1 MFPLLAEIPYR
12 YWSDPVLVQQI
23 RKISRKKTTK
33 LVSKIEY
40 FAEDTDFVFR
50 GLAILDKELFV
61 VSSGNSNADVYDLT
75 NYSFSHR
82 LNLKELID
90 PMDMVSCSRN
100 KCLYIMDYKVKSQS
114 KEILK
119 LKPDGRLI
127 KKWSTGYD
135 WGWNMSV
142 TDESHVILTV
152 NERNKL
158 NEYSPEGQLIREITL
173 SRDAGFR
180 HPWHAIKL
188 TNGNFVVSHGDI
200 RHGGDRYRVCVVDGD
215 GNLKKSFGGKP
226 GSTIGELNLP
236 VYLSVDENGFVMV
249 VDQANRRVLLLDS
262 DLKFRKE
269 ILSGEKH
276 GLRVPWNVLIDESNN
291 RLLVADNEVNN
302 MRIKIFEFAQSSEL

>member
-1 MFPLLAEIPYR
+1 M
-12 YWSDPVLVQQI
+12 
-23 RKISRKKTTK
+23 
-33 LVSKIEY
+33 
-40 FAEDTDFVFR
+40 
-50 GLAILDKELFV
+50 AILDKKLFV
-61 VSSGNSNADVYDLT
+61 VSAISSNADVYDLT
-75 NYSFSHR
+75 NLSFSHR
-82 LNLKELID
+82 LNLKELVN
-90 PMDMVSCSRN
+90 PMDMGSCKRN
-100 KCLYIMDYKVKSQS
+100 KCLYIMDHKVAGQTN
-114 KEILK
+114 EILK
-119 LKPDGRLI
+119 FKPNGKLI

-215 GNLKKSFGGKP
+215 GNLKKSFGGNP